1 MNDLILK
8 LLWTGVRLSPP
19 PPFQTRCLTPKGEN
33 KMETLQQIV
42 QFVGTH
48 ALALGIGVGTGL
60 IVENITAPVKRVRSK
75 LASLLGKAEDAVS
88 EK

>member
-1 MNDLILK
+1 
-8 LLWTGVRLSPP
+8 
-19 PPFQTRCLTPKGEN
+19 
-33 KMETLQQIV
+33 METLQQVV

-48 ALALGIGVGTGL
+48 ALALGIGVATGL

>member
-1 MNDLILK
+1 
-8 LLWTGVRLSPP
+8 
-19 PPFQTRCLTPKGEN
+19 
-33 KMETLQQIV
+33 METLQQVV

-48 ALALGIGVGTGL
+48 ALALGIGVTTGL

>member
-1 MNDLILK
+1 
-8 LLWTGVRLSPP
+8 
-19 PPFQTRCLTPKGEN
+19 
-33 KMETLQQIV
+33 METLQQVV
-42 QFVGTH
+42 QFIGTH

-60 IVENITAPVKRVRSK
+60 IVENVAKPVTRVRAK

>member
-1 MNDLILK
+1 VDGSSTLPTSTI
-8 LLWTGVRLSPP
+8 S
-19 PPFQTRCLTPKGEN
+19 TRCITPKGEN

-60 IVENITAPVKRVRSK
+60 VVENITSPVKRIRAK

>member
-1 MNDLILK
+1 VDGSSTLPASTI
-8 LLWTGVRLSPP
+8 S
-19 PPFQTRCLTPKGEN
+19 TRCLTPKGEN
-33 KMETLQQIV
+33 KMETLQQVV

-60 IVENITAPVKRVRSK
+60 IVENITAPVKRVRAK

-88 EK
+88 ED